1 MTALS
6 KLRPV
11 ENLTQV
17 DKIEISLQKYFRQEN
32 FAPGDPLPKEEEL
45 AAALGVSRTAI
56 REALARFKTVGII
69 ESRKNRGM
77 VITSPD
83 VFNNMQRV
91 LDSRLLDDKTM
102 QEIFELRLVLEMG
115 IVDILY
121 LRKTAEGIEKL
132 EEIVKR
138 EESAKSK
145 ADRLKC
151 DVEFHSQIY
160 AMSGNQTILRFQKIL
175 YPVFEYV
182 SNDLH
187 IPSQDETADYVS
199 HRVLLNTL
207 KKGAPEEFKVKMK
220 SHLIKYFEKISVL
233 PS

>member
-1 MTALS
+1 MCALS

-32 FAPGDPLPKEEEL
+32 FAPGDALPKEEEL
-45 AAALGVSRTAI
+45 ASALGVSRTAI

-77 VITSPD
+77 IIKTPD

-91 LDSRLLDDKTM
+91 LDSRLLDPRTM

-115 IVDILY
+115 IVDILF
-121 LRKTAEGIEKL
+121 LRRTPEGLQAL
-132 EEIVKR
+132 EEIVKK
-138 EESAKSK
+138 EEKAKTK
-145 ADRLKC
+145 AERMKF
-151 DVEFHSQIY
+151 DVDFHSQIY
-160 AMSGNQTILRFQKIL
+160 MMSGNETIQRFQKIL

-182 SNDLH
+182 SNDIH
-187 IPSQDETADYVS
+187 IPSQEEDANFVS
-199 HRVLLNTL
+199 HRVLLETL
-207 KKGAPEEFKVKMK
+207 KKGTSDQFRNKMK
-220 SHLIKYFEKISVL
+220 SHLIKYFEKL
-233 PS
+233 TQN

>member
-1 MTALS
+1 MCALS

-17 DKIEISLQKYFRQEN
+17 DKIEINLQKYFRQEN
-32 FAPGDPLPKEEEL
+32 FAPGDSLPKEEEL

-77 VITSPD
+77 IITSPD

-91 LDSRLLDDKTM
+91 LDSRLLDSKTM

-115 IVDILY
+115 IIDILF
-121 LRKTAEGIEKL
+121 LRKTPEGLQSL
-132 EEIVKR
+132 EEIVKK
-138 EESAKSK
+138 EERAKTK
-145 ADRLKC
+145 AERMKY

-160 AMSGNQTILRFQKIL
+160 AMSGNETIQRFQKIL
-175 YPVFEYV
+175 LPVFEYV
-182 SNDLH
+182 SNDIH
-187 IPSQDETADYVS
+187 IPSQEEDADFVS
-199 HRVLLNTL
+199 HRVLLETL
-207 KKGAPEEFKVKMK
+207 NKGTADQFRSKMK
-220 SHLIKYFEKISVL
+220 SHLIKYFEKL
-233 PS
+233 PQS